1 MQKGYKHKL
10 IQQRKAFLA
19 SKNITVSQDML
30 NAWSVTPYKYLK
42 RHFEREQAHYLQK
55 Q

>member
-1 MQKGYKHKL
+1 MQSYKSKL
-10 IQQRKAFLA
+10 IQERIAFLA

-30 NAWSVTPYKYLK
+30 NAWSQTPYKYLK
-42 RHFEREQAHYLQK
+42 RHFEREQAYYLQK